1 MTVPTP
7 GARRIES
14 FRPRA
19 LAIAA
24 VLAALFAILAVL
36 TTLPA
41 VAAWDVRIDLAVN
54 IDVATDSA
62 LRTVALA
69 VSAAGS
75 PVAVDALTAIAVI
88 VVWMWGGRAR
98 RVRAVVYLVA
108 ARLLELGIETGVK
121 YLMNRRRPVLP
132 HPLATAQDPSFPSG
146 HTAGTTVLCVSLLV
160 LAWPGL
166 SRVARGGWVGAAG
179 AAIIAVGASRV
190 LLGLHYVTDVLGG
203 ALLGTAIALALTPI
217 LITPQPLT
225 PQPRDTP
232 DTKPGPLRYR

>member
-1 MTVPTP
+1 VAVPTP
-7 GARRIES
+7 GAWRIKS
-14 FRPRA
+14 LRPRT

-24 VLAALFAILAVL
+24 VLAAVFAVLAVL

-41 VAAWDVRIDLAVN
+41 VAAWDFRIDLAVN
-54 IDVATDSA
+54 NDVATDAA
-62 LRTVALA
+62 LHTVALA

-75 PVAVDALTAIAVI
+75 PAAVDALTAIAVI
-88 VVWMWGGRAR
+88 IVWVWGARAW
-98 RVRAVVYLVA
+98 RVRAALYLVA

-132 HPLATAQDPSFPSG
+132 HTLATAQDPSFPSG

-166 SRVARGGWVGAAG
+166 SRMARSGWVVAAA

-203 ALLGTAIALALTPI
+203 ALLGTATALALAS
-217 LITPQPLT
+217 LLT
-225 PQPRDTP
+225 PPGRDVP
-232 DTKPGPLRYR
+232 DGIPGPPNHR